1 MTSKHPNR
9 FILFPVLVMCLHSS
23 TLLAGDAAGGD
34 TDWTLGG
41 HTKLQYVDTT
51 IPGNSVL
58 QELGGDDLPAGNLE
72 IRLKLSAR
80 RGHWEFD
87 AHGQLISVQSEALGG
102 LSSLPGLFYPGAD
115 VINDKRRWFD
125 LTHPLHASDHNAT
138 LVRFD
143 RASVAYTDANMVL
156 RFGRQAISWGNGL
169 LFTPMDIFNPFDP
182 TAIDKEY
189 KSGDDMFYAQY
200 LLANGD
206 DVQAVAVVR
215 RNPLN
220 GKVEQDQSSFAVKYH
235 AIRSR
240 GEFDLMASRHY
251 GQAVLG
257 LGASSDLGGSIWRG
271 DLVWNDTQTGSA
283 LTAVAGVTASWVAA
297 GHNWTGLFEYFYNGF
312 GLSGGRY
319 SLAELAA
326 DPELLARL
334 ARGELF
340 NIGRHYLGVSVTL
353 EVTPLLDFT
362 PNIFV
367 NLADPSAY
375 AQFVTSYDW
384 KQDLQLLAALSF
396 PIGPN
401 GSEYGGM
408 DAVQPGM
415 YVSTGPALFAQ
426 LAWYF

>member
-1 MTSKHPNR
+1 MKSKQAKRLALITFVACCFRGNA
-9 FILFPVLVMCLHSS
+9 
-23 TLLAGDAAGGD
+23 LLAREPDDGDM
-34 TDWTLGG
+34 DWAFGG
-41 HTKLQYVDTT
+41 HTKLQFVDTT

-58 QELGGDDLPAGNLE
+58 QDLGGDDLREGNLE
-72 IRLKLSAR
+72 IRLKFSAR

-87 AHGQLISVQSEALGG
+87 SHGQLISAHSDALGG
-102 LSSLPGLFYPGAD
+102 LSSMPGLFLPGAD

-125 LTHPLHASDHNAT
+125 LTHQVHAGSENVT
-138 LVRFD
+138 LVRLD
-143 RASVAYTDANMVL
+143 RASVAYSDASVVL

-182 TAIDKEY
+182 TAVDKEY

-200 LLANGD
+200 LFSNGD

-215 RNPLN
+215 RDPLN
-220 GKVEQDQSSFAVKYH
+220 GKVENDQSSLAFKYH
-235 AIRSR
+235 GFWA
-240 GEFDLMASRHY
+240 GTEYDLLATRHY
-251 GQAVLG
+251 GQTVLA
-257 LGASSDLGGSIWRG
+257 LGFSGDLGGAVWRG
-271 DLVWNDTQTGSA
+271 DLVWNDTQTGSVM
-283 LTAVAGVTASWVAA
+283 TGVTGLTWSWVGA
-297 GHNWTGLFEYFYNGF
+297 GHNWTGVAEYYYNGF
-312 GLSGGRY
+312 GLTGGDY
-319 SLAELAA
+319 SVAALAA

-353 EVTPLLDFT
+353 EATPLLNLT
-362 PNIFV
+362 SNIFV

-375 AQFVTSYDW
+375 AQFVMSYDW

-396 PIGPN
+396 PIGPD

-408 DAVQPGM
+408 AAVQPGL